1 MTIATRQASLFPL
14 GQLFM
19 SRGVIEAGI
28 PVLPLVVRHSSGD
41 WGDLSDDDRD
51 LNERALAKGGEAH
64 LLRLRPL
71 RGRPLGHDSAAA
83 QRAMTFHD
91 DPSSTLASRPPIP

>member
-1 MTIATRQASLFPL
+1 MAKKNETTTPAAEKAQTATI
-14 GQLFM
+14 
-19 SRGVIEAGI
+19 
-28 PVLPLVVRHSSGD
+28 
-41 WGDLSDDDRD
+41 
-51 LNERALAKGGEAH
+51 NERALAKGGDAH
-64 LLRLRPL
+64 LFRLRPL